1 MKVSEFMDMTVL
13 DKEAHEVGKVAEI
26 AVKLKKCLVDKIFIS
41 TGGALNKK
49 YFAIAEGDIANIGDY
64 VQLTLDKEVI
74 EQKVHVDK
82 LSDFQPKG
90 NHFKDLVG
98 KKVLS
103 KEGVEVGKITDMVID
118 PRGCLIHNVI
128 ITTGTTLNKK
138 HLLISDEDIS
148 SIGDYIILNLTK
160 EEVESLVVD

>member
-1 MKVSEFMDMTVL
+1 MKVSEFIDMTVL

-49 YFAIAEGDIANIGDY
+49 YFAVAEGDIANIGDY
-64 VQLTLDKEVI
+64 VQLKLDKYGI
-74 EQKVHVDK
+74 EQRVHVDK
-82 LSDFQPKG
+82 LTDFLPKG

-103 KEGVEVGKITDMVID
+103 QEGIEVGKISDMLID
-118 PRGCLIHNVI
+118 PKGCLIHNIVI
-128 ITTGTTLNKK
+128 SAGTALNKK
-138 HLLISDEDIS
+138 QFLVSDEDIK
-148 SIGDYIILNLTK
+148 SIGDFIILKLTK
-160 EEVESLVVD
+160 EEVEG